1 MHIPSSRFP
10 ARLDAF
16 HKCHD
21 ASKVAKGLGAPVCL
35 SSTSSSS
42 SSTIVDI
49 PRYQGYHRTD
59 KMSYLNT
66 DPYGRTQSS
75 PQPYPP
81 SRPSFGS
88 DYTAHD
94 PHGQQGS
101 NDYFARHASQSG
113 YGTPTGNVDQHE
125 MSTRP
130 YSSTSHLVSNAQP
143 EPQVYPQPM
152 PIQSPV
158 PYPQGGPSGVAVG
171 QYLDPAQTGYVG
183 NTPTYPPPSPAM
195 YPPHQAAPMTPG
207 FSANPYGRVMSPM
220 GSNWNGGGQR
230 WLETRDR
237 MMRHRVRGGLTAE
250 ATRPTPAAS

>member
-1 MHIPSSRFP
+1 
-10 ARLDAF
+10 
-16 HKCHD
+16 
-21 ASKVAKGLGAPVCL
+21 
-35 SSTSSSS
+35 
-42 SSTIVDI
+42 
-49 PRYQGYHRTD
+49 
-59 KMSYLNT
+59 MSYLNT

-81 SRPSFGS
+81 SRQSFGS

-94 PHGQQGS
+94 PYGQQGS
-101 NDYFARHASQSG
+101 NDYFPRQASQSG
-113 YGTPTGNVDQHE
+113 YGTPSGNVDQHE

-143 EPQVYPQPM
+143 EPQVYPQPI

-158 PYPQGGPSGVAVG
+158 SYPPGGPSGVAVG

-183 NTPTYPPPSPAM
+183 NTPTYPPPSPGM

-207 FSANPYGRVMSPM
+207 FSANPYDRVMSPM

-237 MMRHRVRGGLTAE
+237 LMRHRVRGGLTAE
-250 ATRPTPAAS
+250 ATRPTPAQLITIRLLSHSRSGKSNCKKEIWSSTFRSHHMLSRLAISQLEPEQLANPTRR